1 MAAKALDSIPSLTG
15 PFVIGIDGKH
25 LTDAERR
32 RLQHPHVGGVILFM
46 RNYENPAQLLELT
59 AEIRAVRSPP
69 LHISVDHEGGRVQ
82 RFRPGFTVL
91 PAMRRL
97 GALWD
102 RDVLFA
108 CRVATSV
115 GYVIGSEL
123 RAHGVDFSYAP
134 VVDVEWGRSEVIGDR
149 SLHRD
154 ARVVTMLSS
163 HLNQGL
169 ALAGM
174 ANCCKHWPGHGWAVA
189 DSHVAI
195 PDDTRPVA
203 EILAADGA
211 PYKWLGVGITSV
223 MAAHIVYSQ
232 LDPKPAGFARRWIQD
247 KLRGE
252 LGYTGAVFSD
262 DLLMVGASGMGSVVD
277 RARGAGSGMRP
288 RADLQGRARRRR
300 RARAGCLDAYA
311 AVRSARRAPHSARP
325 GAADGRA
332 ASDRRVPRRAAGPG
346 ALGRDACGVNAAD
359 RQMSASGA
367 QARSM

>member
-1 MAAKALDSIPSLTG
+1 MADALNSVPSLTG

-25 LTDAERR
+25 LTDTDRR
-32 RLQHPHVGGVILFM
+32 RLKHPHVGGVILFT

-195 PDDTRPVA
+195 PDDTRPIA

-211 PYKWLGVGITSV
+211 PYRWLGVGITSV

-232 LDPKPAGFARRWIQD
+232 LDPRPAGFAARWIQD

-262 DLLMVGASGMGSVVD
+262 DLLMVGASGIGGVVE
-277 RARGAGSGMRP
+277 
-288 RADLQGRARRRR
+288 
-300 RARAGCLDAYA
+300 RARAALAAGCDLVLICKGVPEVDDVLEQVAWTRTPLFDQRAARLIPRGPALPMDELRATDAY
-311 AVRSARRAPHSARP
+311 
-325 GAADGRA
+325 RA
-332 ASDRRVPRRAAGPG
+332 AQQD
-346 ALGRDACGVNAAD
+346 L
-359 RQMSASGA
+359 
-367 QARSM
+367 ARWAELLA